1 MSPSPMRL
9 LLLLLLW
16 LSVLMPGLLAAGT
29 PSRNATDMELPK
41 QRIEA
46 VRAPIL
52 PKVGQSR
59 TLNKREVLP
68 GSVPGDTLV
77 QYNKTQD
84 QVGRKSAEEKPQPQA
99 VFDIF
104 TKFFHM
110 LMVDS
115 NHEIYKKY
123 KESRHSVY
131 MLFNTSELR
140 QVVPQPVFLS
150 QAELHLQ
157 VLKIQKEQQVEL
169 YQKYDNSWRYLKS
182 WKLNPI
188 DTNEWLSFEVTRIVR
203 QWLRHGEE
211 IEGFRLSA
219 HCSCDNKNNVLHM
232 NINGISSS
240 RRGNHAAA
248 HRMNRPFLLLVATPL
263 KRALQLFR
271 AQHGCWPR
279 CSNGQT

>member
-59 TLNKREVLP
+59 TLNKREVPP
-68 GSVPGDTLV
+68 GPVPEDTLV
-77 QYNKTQD
+77 EYNRRQN
-84 QVGRKSAEEKPQPQA
+84 QVGRKSAEEKPQPQPVLDFPA
-99 VFDIF
+99 Q
-104 TKFFHM
+104 FFHM

-115 NHEIYKKY
+115 NHEIYKKF

-140 QVVPQPVFLS
+140 QAVPEPKLLYR
-150 QAELHLQ
+150 AELRLD
-157 VLKIQKEQQVEL
+157 VLKVQKEQQVEL
-169 YQKYDNSWRYLKS
+169 YQKYNNSWRYLKS
-182 WKLNPI
+182 RKLNPI
-188 DTNEWLSFEVTRIVR
+188 DTNELLSFEVTRIVQ
-203 QWLRHGEE
+203 QWLRHGGITSSHQGEQIATENMHRPYLYFIATLPEE
-211 IEGFRLSA
+211 A
-219 HCSCDNKNNVLHM
+219 QQLH
-232 NINGISSS
+232 S
-240 RRGNHAAA
+240 
-248 HRMNRPFLLLVATPL
+248 T
-263 KRALQLFR
+263 
-271 AQHGCWPR
+271 QHG
-279 CSNGQT
+279 